1 MSTFSRRSLILGA
14 CAAGLIGIC
23 SISSASSPLQI
34 KVYKTPWCRCCG
46 DWVTHLQSH
55 GIKTDVYEMEDLTPM
70 KAHYGVR
77 KELQSCHTAVI
88 DGYVIEGHV
97 PAEDIRRLIAEKP
110 KATGLT
116 VPGMPVG
123 SPGMEHGDQRDPY
136 LVLLFDDLST
146 TVFSK
151 YNES

>member
-1 MSTFSRRSLILGA
+1 MS
-14 CAAGLIGIC
+14 
-23 SISSASSPLQI
+23 
-34 KVYKTPWCRCCG
+34 
-46 DWVTHLQSH
+46 
-55 GIKTDVYEMEDLTPM
+55 
-70 KAHYGVR
+70 
-77 KELQSCHTAVI
+77 TAVI

>member
-14 CAAGLIGIC
+14 CAAGLTGIG
-23 SISSASSPLQI
+23 SISFASSPLEI
-34 KVYKTPWCRCCG
+34 KVYKTPWCGCCG
-46 DWVTHLQSH
+46 DWVLHLQSH
-55 GIKTDVYEMEDLTPM
+55 GFKTDVYEMENLEPV
-70 KAHYGVR
+70 KAYYGVR
-77 KELQSCHTAVI
+77 TDLQSCHTAII

-116 VPGMPVG
+116 VPKMPVG

-136 LVLLFDDLST
+136 FVLLFDDQST
-146 TVFSK
+146 TVFSQ
-151 YNES
+151 YN

>member
-23 SISSASSPLQI
+23 SISSASSPLEI

-55 GIKTDVYEMEDLTPM
+55 GIKTDVYEMEDLAPM

-77 KELQSCHTAVI
+77 KELQSCLQ
-88 DGYVIEGHV
+88 
-97 PAEDIRRLIAEKP
+97 PSLM
-110 KATGLT
+110 
-116 VPGMPVG
+116 GM
-123 SPGMEHGDQRDPY
+123 SLKDMCQQ
-136 LVLLFDDLST
+136 
-146 TVFSK
+146 K
-151 YNES
+151 I